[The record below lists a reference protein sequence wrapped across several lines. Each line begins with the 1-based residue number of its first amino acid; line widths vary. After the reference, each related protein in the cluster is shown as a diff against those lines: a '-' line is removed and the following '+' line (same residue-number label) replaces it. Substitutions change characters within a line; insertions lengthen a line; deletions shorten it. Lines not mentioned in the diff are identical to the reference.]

1 VSVAVSAGVEAFP
14 LSIAVIVS
22 AAPEAAAL
30 VMAAFEQEYVVD
42 ATVHVIVSVAG
53 LPMARVPLT

>member
-14 LSIAVIVS
+14 LPIAVIVS

-30 VMAAFEQEYVVD
+30 VMAAFEQE
-42 ATVHVIVSVAG
+42 
-53 LPMARVPLT
+53 